1 MMNTPRCGLSDVDP
15 DNPDN
20 DPNTGSVESL
30 AARRRK
36 RYVLTGNKWEKNEL
50 KWHLNDGTNDLGRNY
65 VTNIMNN
72 ALQFWEDASAL
83 DITEGTG
90 SDAEIQVSFEE
101 GAHGDNG
108 PFDGPGGT
116 LAHAFYPTSPPISIA
131 GDAHFDDGETFTD
144 GQSTG
149 TNLLQVATHE
159 FGHSLGLDHSDVRG
173 AVMFPFYLGYN
184 ATFALDRDDIA
195 GIQAIYGVN
204 ANDPEQPDGSG
215 ANCFPVTI
223 TWATSTQ
230 DGKHYLCNATYCY
243 RMSSNIIDAGYPKR
257 IQEDFP
263 GLPDGPD
270 ASFYYPATG
279 KTYVF
284 KGSEVWRMSNQSIDS
299 GYPTS
304 IEYEFPGIPS
314 DLSAA
319 FIWHANNKIYFVKGQ
334 MSYKK
339 TSTRTTASNAQHA
352 PVRQYEE
359 RPKLSPT
366 RHRPRLPQPSWLPK
380 ENEPMT
386 VSSRTFY
393 PKNGAQAPNGN
404 KSPFS
409 SLSGQE
415 NFPPCPEYSDVHQET
430 TQSQTVHPDIW
441 SLNEFPSLKANKDP
455 AVKQGVA
462 DQSAKDT
469 PLHLAQ
475 IQQQQQMNAVPPTSI
490 H

>member
-20 DPNTGSVESL
+20 DPNSDSLESL

-36 RYVLTGNKWEKNEL
+36 RYVLTGNKWERNDL
-50 KWHLNDGTNDLGRNY
+50 KWRLNDGTSDLERTH

-72 ALQFWEDASAL
+72 ALQYWEDASAL

-90 SDAEIQVSFEE
+90 SDAEIQVSFED
-101 GAHGDNG
+101 GAHGDNA

-116 LAHAFYPTSPPISIA
+116 LAHAYYPTSPPVSIA

-144 GQSTG
+144 GSSSG
-149 TNLLQVATHE
+149 INLLQVATHE

-204 ANDPEQPDGSG
+204 TNDPEQPDGSG
-215 ANCFPVTI
+215 ADCFPITI

-230 DGKHYLCNATYCY
+230 DGRHYLCNATYCY
-243 RMSSNIIDAGYPKR
+243 RMSSNTIDAGYPKR

-270 ASFYYPATG
+270 ASFYYPTSG

-299 GYPTS
+299 GYPKS
-304 IEYEFPGIPS
+304 IESEFPGIPS

-319 FIWHANNKIYFVKGQ
+319 YIWHTNNKIYFVKDTE
-334 MSYKK
+334 YYRV
-339 TSTRTTASNAQHA
+339 STPGGGVDLDIDN
-352 PVRQYEE
+352 PY
-359 RPKLSPT
+359 
-366 RHRPRLPQPSWLPK
+366 PRLFSAWWRGLPSTIDAAFQWHWSDAETYMFAGSQYYRLH
-380 ENEPMT
+380 
-386 VSSRTFY
+386 
-393 PKNGAQAPNGN
+393 
-404 KSPFS
+404 PFRS
-409 SLSGQE
+409 EVLIS
-415 NFPPCPEYSDVHQET
+415 
-430 TQSQTVHPDIW
+430 
-441 SLNEFPSLKANKDP
+441 
-455 AVKQGVA
+455 
-462 DQSAKDT
+462 
-469 PLHLAQ
+469 
-475 IQQQQQMNAVPPTSI
+475 VPPYPRETAVYWFDCDPTDGISDGGFNAGI
-490 H
+490 RAVELPSVVAVMIVMFLNTLWVLN